1 MLRAGKIAVTKVT
14 KKDEMASKVTLG
26 CCVTFSMGRDG
37 SAAFPVEFASK
48 NYRCHNIGLSGC
60 FMKRWPIVVLAVM
73 LFFGIGLVAGYH
85 VGVRLLRNKI
95 AHALGP
101 GSSIAELKV
110 NWFSL
115 DLLKVSIE
123 SPKGWPAAR
132 TLYAERVRIV
142 PSLRSL
148 LTDRI
153 HIASIVFERPYLSV
167 MRTSKKWLMLPGL
180 TETEDTRKNSEAGHS
195 YVPTVTISEVVLQDG
210 VLELFDTT
218 VSRPPL
224 KTRLERLDGVIHDI
238 EVPSL
243 KAQTRFALAASVK
256 GIRRDGRAK
265 VSGWIGPAQR
275 DSSSQITLDGV
286 DLVSLHP
293 YLVRIGEAQVGKG
306 SLDLRLS
313 SEVRANRLDGKGK
326 IIIRDL
332 EFAPARGYLETFMGV
347 PRNALIHFLKN
358 NDNAIDVDFVLTGD
372 TSNPSFSIN
381 EAITTRVAL
390 GMAAELGVSIRS
402 LAEDFGNLGRRGV
415 EGAAGVAEGVSAV
428 IRGLFGGTNK

>member
-1 MLRAGKIAVTKVT
+1 
-14 KKDEMASKVTLG
+14 
-26 CCVTFSMGRDG
+26 
-37 SAAFPVEFASK
+37 
-48 NYRCHNIGLSGC
+48 
-60 FMKRWPIVVLAVM
+60 MKRWPIVVLAVM
-73 LFFGIGLVAGYH
+73 LVFAVSMVAGYR
-85 VGVRLLRNKI
+85 VGVQLVRNKI

-101 GSSIAELKV
+101 GSNIAELKV

-115 DLLKVSIE
+115 DLLEVSIE
-123 SPKGWPAAR
+123 APKGWPAAR
-132 TLYAERVRIV
+132 TLYAERVSIV

-153 HIASIVFERPYLSV
+153 NIASIVFERPYLSV
-167 MRTSKKWLMLPGL
+167 TRTSKKWLMLPGL

-195 YVPTVTISEVVLQDG
+195 YVPTVTISKVVLQDG

-218 VSRPPL
+218 VSRPPF
-224 KTRLERLDGVIHDI
+224 KTRLERLDGVIHNI
-238 EVPSL
+238 EAPWL

-275 DSSSQITLDGV
+275 DSLSQITIDGI
-286 DLVSLHP
+286 DLVSLQP
-293 YLVRIGEAQVGKG
+293 YLVRIGEAQVRKG
-306 SLDLRLS
+306 NLDLRLN

-332 EFAPARGYLETFMGV
+332 ELAPARGYLETFMGV
-347 PRNALIHFLKN
+347 PRSALIHFLKN
-358 NDNAIDVDFVLTGD
+358 NQNAIDVDFILTGD
-372 TSNPSFSIN
+372 TSNPNFSIN

-402 LAEDFGNLGRRGV
+402 LAEDFGTLGRRSV
-415 EGAAGVAEGVSAV
+415 EGAAGLAEGVGSVLKSLLGDAK
-428 IRGLFGGTNK
+428 R

>member
-1 MLRAGKIAVTKVT
+1 
-14 KKDEMASKVTLG
+14 
-26 CCVTFSMGRDG
+26 
-37 SAAFPVEFASK
+37 
-48 NYRCHNIGLSGC
+48 
-60 FMKRWPIVVLAVM
+60 MKRWPIVVLAVL
-73 LFFGIGLVAGYH
+73 LFFGISMVAGYH
-85 VGVRLLRNKI
+85 VGVRFVRNKI

-101 GSSIAELKV
+101 GSSIADLKV

-115 DLLKVSIE
+115 ELLEVSIE
-123 SPKGWPAAR
+123 APKGWPAAR
-132 TLYAERVRIV
+132 TLQAERVRIV

-180 TETEDTRKNSEAGHS
+180 TETEDTRKKSEADPS
-195 YVPTVTISEVVLQDG
+195 YVPTVTIAKVVLQDG

-224 KTRLERLDGVIHDI
+224 KTRLERLDGVIHEI
-238 EVPSL
+238 EAPSL
-243 KAQTRFALAASVK
+243 KAQTRFALAANVK
-256 GIRRDGRAK
+256 GIKRDGRAK
-265 VSGWIGPAQR
+265 ISGWIGPALR
-275 DSSSQITLDGV
+275 NSSSQITLDGV
-286 DLVSLHP
+286 DLVSLQP
-293 YLVRIGEAQVGKG
+293 YLVRIGEAQVRKG
-306 SLDLRLS
+306 SLDLRLN

-347 PRNALIHFLKN
+347 PRSALIHFLKN
-358 NDNAIDVDFVLTGD
+358 NDNAIDVDFVLTGE

-415 EGAAGVAEGVSAV
+415 EGAAGVAEGVSSV
-428 IRGLFGGTNK
+428 IRSILGGASK